1 MAPIDSSID
10 SSNLS
15 FEEQNSGKN
24 KARKRKHD
32 GIEFAEEHEL
42 PNGILIGYC
51 FPHWLLMLQ
60 LMPLVIVFDFV

>member
-10 SSNLS
+10 SSNMS

-32 GIEFAEEHEL
+32 GIEFTEEHEL
-42 PNGILIGYC
+42 PNGNVIG
-51 FPHWLLMLQ
+51 
-60 LMPLVIVFDFV
+60 

>member
-1 MAPIDSSID
+1 MVLSSG
-10 SSNLS
+10 S

-42 PNGILIGYC
+42 PNGNVIG
-51 FPHWLLMLQ
+51 
-60 LMPLVIVFDFV
+60 